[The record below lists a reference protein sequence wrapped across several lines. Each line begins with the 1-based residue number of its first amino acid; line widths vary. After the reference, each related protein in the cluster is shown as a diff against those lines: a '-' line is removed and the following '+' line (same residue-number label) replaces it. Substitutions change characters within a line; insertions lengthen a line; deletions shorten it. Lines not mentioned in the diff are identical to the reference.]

1 MRSAASV
8 ACVLA
13 AVFAAGGC
21 FPTTCLKSAEVNPP
35 GRFSFTAGAMG
46 SEDGA
51 AAVVEGRAGLLPR
64 VDVGVRFDSI
74 SSSADIRLQPLS
86 AESGAPLDCAIEL
99 GVGVSGW
106 TAFRYAG
113 IFFSR
118 DFDGLIPIVGYR
130 YVDGSMDEDD
140 ADDENNDF
148 AHKLIVELMK
158 APYPVDEIFAGLE
171 IELTDE
177 ISVVG
182 EVLYIPS
189 FKEDYWQL
197 NAGMKVKLW

>member
-1 MRSAASV
+1 MRSASSV
-8 ACVLA
+8 ACALA
-13 AVFAAGGC
+13 AALAAGGC
-21 FPTTCLKSAEVNPP
+21 FTTTCLKSAVVNLP

-51 AAVVEGRAGLLPR
+51 AAVVEARAGLLPR
-64 VDVGVRFDSI
+64 IDIGARYDSI
-74 SSSADIRLQPLS
+74 STSADVRLQPLS
-86 AESGAPLDCAIEL
+86 AEAGAPLDCAIEV

-106 TAFRYAG
+106 TAFRYGG

-118 DFDGLIPIVGYR
+118 DFDGLIPILGYR
-130 YVDGSMDEDD
+130 YVDGSMDESD
-140 ADDENNDF
+140 ADDDNNDF
-148 AHKLIVELMK
+148 ARKLIIELMK

-197 NAGMKVKLW
+197 NVGMKVKM